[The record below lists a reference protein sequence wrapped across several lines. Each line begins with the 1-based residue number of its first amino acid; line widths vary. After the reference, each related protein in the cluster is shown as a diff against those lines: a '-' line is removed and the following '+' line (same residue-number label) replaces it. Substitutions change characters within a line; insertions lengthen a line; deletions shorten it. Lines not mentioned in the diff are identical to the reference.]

1 MRGEKSD
8 KGSDPLQG
16 GFLQSLDLSTIAD
29 ERARECIARLLNL
42 VETLVAETHQLR
54 AENQR
59 LRDEVSRLK
68 GQQGKPNIPP
78 NRPAKTGTSSEQE
91 RHEPKTWHKNSKKQQ
106 IHIDRQQKL
115 EVDLQ
120 TLPADAEF
128 KGYEKVVAQHLRI
141 SSDNVEFLKA

>member
-68 GQQGKPNIPP
+68 GPPGKPNIPA
-78 NRPAKTGTSSEQE
+78 NRPTKTGTPYSSEQE
-91 RHEPKTWHKNSKKQQ
+91 RREPKDWHKGSKKEQV
-106 IHIDRQQKL
+106 HIDRQQKL

-128 KGYEKVVAQHLRI
+128 KGYEKDRKSVGYG
-141 SSDNVEFLKA
+141 K